1 MAEHRISE
9 ASIRI
14 YIRYLQQ
21 EERSASTIEKY
32 GRDLHRFAAWL
43 ETRESKTVSKAV
55 VVVYKS
61 ELSTRYSPASVNCML
76 AALNGFFSYMG
87 WNECRVKP
95 LRVQRL
101 LYGDPGREL
110 SRAEYIR
117 LVEAAK
123 ARKDERLALLMQT
136 LCGLGLRVIE
146 ASLKQASGKYF
157 RTLDCDDWFE
167 EGALAKFI
175 RFLATCDTDIVYT
188 DYKTVQGSSTL
199 QTYPVSTGREPGR
212 QYTFESLYGA
222 DLCMEM
228 HAMTFRTEM
237 LRQADL
243 TLPHHCHYTDMLY
256 TFLGVQASRTLCF
269 VPMILYCYRLGRDG
283 QSVSLESYRKHFD
296 NYEKVVTLIAEQAPK
311 RESAE
316 AKDQLLMRCAR
327 DVMQNGIQICLRQ
340 PCSRAMQRTL
350 KEYDKC
356 LLRHNPEIANLM
368 QNKNTRLLRISFYWL
383 YPLLSWWEKR
393 K

>member
-1 MAEHRISE
+1 MEKLLTISVAAYNGAETLRQALDSCIV
-9 ASIRI
+9 
-14 YIRYLQQ
+14 
-21 EERSASTIEKY
+21 EE
-32 GRDLHRFAAWL
+32 
-43 ETRESKTVSKAV
+43 
-55 VVVYKS
+55 
-61 ELSTRYSPASVNCML
+61 M
-76 AALNGFFSYMG
+76 
-87 WNECRVKP
+87 
-95 LRVQRL
+95 
-101 LYGDPGREL
+101 
-110 SRAEYIR
+110 
-117 LVEAAK
+117 
-123 ARKDERLALLMQT
+123 ERLEVWIVDDGSTDQTAAIAESYVHRYPEVFHLLCQENGGYGST
-136 LCGLGLRVIE
+136 IE

-188 DYKTVQGSSTL
+188 DYKTVQGNSTL
-199 QTYPVSTGREPGR
+199 QTYSVSTGREPGI

-316 AKDQLLMRCAR
+316 AKDQLLMRRAR
-327 DVMQNGIQICLRQ
+327 DVAQNGIQICLRQ
-340 PCSRAMQRTL
+340 PCSRAVQRTL